1 MDGMLLFN
9 LHNLGTP
16 SYSKAVVML
25 AIIFTIML
33 VLPFPMKI
41 KLSLAQKVI
50 ISPNNIASS
59 NFLNSG
65 EGAFIVAQN

>member
-16 SYSKAVVML
+16 SCSKAVVMP

-33 VLPFPMKI
+33 LPFPMKI
-41 KLSLAQKVI
+41 ELKLSSKSYHI
-50 ISPNNIASS
+50 T
-59 NFLNSG
+59 
-65 EGAFIVAQN
+65 